1 MLELLTLLLSL
12 VTVAPRLDGEPRPP
26 DPPK

>member
-1 MLELLTLLLSL
+1 MLELLTLLLTL
-12 VTVAPRLDGEPRPP
+12 LMPTPGADGDPRPP